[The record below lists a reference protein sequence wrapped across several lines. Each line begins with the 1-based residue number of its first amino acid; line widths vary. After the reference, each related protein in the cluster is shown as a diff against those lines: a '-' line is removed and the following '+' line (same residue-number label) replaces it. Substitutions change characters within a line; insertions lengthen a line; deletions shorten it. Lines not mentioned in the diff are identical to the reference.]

1 MNKLNLSQHNFLPN
15 SPQTEQLQ
23 TLLAEH
29 IRHLKTG
36 TPLYFQGFERCPGH
50 LSQVREALIEMCI
63 NLSDNG
69 KSSNS

>member
-29 IRHLKTG
+29 IRRIKTG
-36 TPLYFQGFERCPGH
+36 KHLYFQGFEHCPEQ
-50 LSQVREALIEMCI
+50 LSQLRERLMAVCI
-63 NLSDNG
+63 DMSDDG